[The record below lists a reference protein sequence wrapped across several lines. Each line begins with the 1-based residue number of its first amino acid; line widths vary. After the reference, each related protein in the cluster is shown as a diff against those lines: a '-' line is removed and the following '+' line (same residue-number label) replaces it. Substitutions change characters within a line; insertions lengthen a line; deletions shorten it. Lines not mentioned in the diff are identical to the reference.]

1 MSDYITNDNG
11 TDRPMTPAEVQAHE
25 IVKADLEKRTKARA
39 KAEADKATAKQAVL
53 DKLGLTADEVT
64 ALLG

>member
-11 TDRPMTPAEVQAHE
+11 TDRDMTEAEIEAYK
-25 IVKADLEKRTKARA
+25 IVKIDLEKRTKARA
-39 KAEADKATAKQAVL
+39 KAEADKAKAKQAVL